1 MLRRLLILAVC
12 ACLGLQGVGP
22 AFAAESPCP
31 FEADMVAAMLSGEL
45 DGTDL
50 PDCCND
56 LQTWSETGHL
66 CDQGLD
72 CAGLGVWAPAPSPRE
87 AATASG
93 SDPVVRPALSSPSAP
108 PDTPWR
114 PPAAA

>member
-22 AFAAESPCP
+22 TFAAESPCP
-31 FEADMVAAMLSGEL
+31 FEADMVAGVLSGEL
-45 DGTDL
+45 DATDL

-56 LQTWSETGHL
+56 LQTLAETGHL
-66 CDQGLD
+66 CDPGLD
-72 CAGLGVWAPAPSPRE
+72 RAGLGVWAPAPSARE
-87 AATASG
+87 VGMASG
-93 SDPVVRPALSSPSAP
+93 SDPVERSAATTPNAP
-108 PDTPWR
+108 PDAPWR